1 MSKLLN
7 NCPHCGGVLDD
18 DGRCVYCKSKV
29 YDLTDINIDMD
40 SRDIILMKV
49 KYMGQDIEIKCY
61 PSSIKVNI
69 ESCYDALYCDNE
81 KYVMNRRPN
90 TTIELELVG
99 I

>member
-1 MSKLLN
+1 MNKPLN

-18 DGRCVYCKSKV
+18 DGRCLYCKSKV

-49 KYMGQDIEIKCY
+49 KYMGKDIEIKCY

-69 ESCYDALYCDNE
+69 ESCYDALYCDD
-81 KYVMNRRPN
+81 KRYLMNSRPN